1 MSAIRAIAMLTF
13 KEAIRSKILYL
24 FLVFA
29 VTMLCF
35 SWIIKEVTV
44 GDELKIV
51 KDLGISSIHFFG
63 VLITIFIGINLI
75 FKEMEK
81 RTIYLVLSKP
91 VRRYQFLFGKFFG
104 LAFTLLLV
112 LGGLVA
118 IFYLILA
125 LKGASSPRLLLSFY
139 MIYLEWLLI
148 AAIAIVFSS
157 FSTPLLSTMMTLA
170 CFFAGHLSES
180 LLMLRRNIASEF
192 GHAFLSILFYVI
204 PNLELFN
211 IRSILVHNLPLTN
224 AYIGEATLYWIFYI
238 SALLL
243 LSVQIFRKKDF
254 V

>member
-1 MSAIRAIAMLTF
+1 MAAVRAIAMLTF
-13 KEAIRSKILYL
+13 REAIRSKILYL

-29 VTMLCF
+29 VTLISF
-35 SWIIKEVTV
+35 SWILKEITV

-91 VRRYQFLFGKFFG
+91 VRRYEFLLGKFFG

-112 LGGLVA
+112 LSGLVV
-118 IFYLILA
+118 IFYIILA
-125 LKGASSPRLLLSFY
+125 LKGAASPKLLVSFY

-148 AAIAIVFSS
+148 AGIAIVFSS
-157 FSTPLLSTMMTLA
+157 FSTPLLSTMLTLA
-170 CFFAGHLSES
+170 CFLAGHLSES
-180 LLMLRRNIASEF
+180 LLMLRQNVTSEF
-192 GHAFLSILFYVI
+192 SRAFLSIVFYVL

-211 IRSILVHNLPLTN
+211 IRSILVHNLPLAN
-224 AYIGEATLYWIFYI
+224 AYIGEATLYWVFYLC
-238 SALLL
+238 ALLM
-243 LSVQIFRKKDF
+243 LSIQIFHRKDF

>member
-13 KEAIRSKILYL
+13 REAIRNKILYL

-29 VTMLCF
+29 IVMISF
-35 SWIIKEVTV
+35 SWILKEITV

-91 VRRYQFLFGKFFG
+91 VRRYQFLLGKFFG

-112 LGGLVA
+112 LCGLVA
-118 IFYLILA
+118 IFYLILV
-125 LKGASSPRLLLSFY
+125 LKGASSPRLLLSFD

-148 AAIAIVFSS
+148 AAIAILFSS

-180 LLMLRRNIASEF
+180 LLMLRQNVGSEM
-192 GHAFLSILFYVI
+192 GNAFLSILFYAL

-211 IRSILVHNLPLTN
+211 IRSILVHNLPLAN
-224 AYIGEATLYWIFYI
+224 AYIGETTIYWVFYI

-243 LSVQIFRKKDF
+243 LSIQIFHKRDF